1 MGTGKEAF
9 SNTLQSLAENFIKQP
24 LVTIPIFFIFFENDQ
39 RTQRNTF
46 G

>member
-1 MGTGKEAF
+1 MGKRLSAILF
-9 SNTLQSLAENFIKQP
+9 KVLSENFIKQP
-24 LVTIPIFFIFFENDQ
+24 LVTIPIFLILFENDQ